1 MCGVIDSDWEVYLFL
16 MLSEQLIETRVKIL
30 TVDRTLR
37 TKKAMIINGINT
49 KGLCVSK
56 DSLQKRMHKFLPQ
69 HDSRRDYGCHEDKE
83 GIHIS
88 KSTEVAQERI
98 HR

>member
-1 MCGVIDSDWEVYLFL
+1 
-16 MLSEQLIETRVKIL
+16 MLSEQLIETKVKIL

-37 TKKAMIINGINT
+37 TKKEMIINGINT